1 MDEVYIFCNMEPSSI
16 EMDRL
21 NASENI
27 MTIEDKVDKNATMT
41 EKNATMTEKNA
52 IMIKSNKEEISKN
65 RKRMTRIII
74 PMLGV
79 LILGVGLTMGVLS
92 GYLLRLPHQQTNGSG
107 QIELSKPAG
116 TYASKL
122 HFLYCYMNMLF
133 DKSSIIFLI
142 IMPTLII

>member
-1 MDEVYIFCNMEPSSI
+1 
-16 EMDRL
+16 MDRID
-21 NASENI
+21 SGGTMKEI
-27 MTIEDKVDKNATMT
+27 KDIVDKNAV
-41 EKNATMTEKNA
+41 MTEKNA
-52 IMIKSNKEEISKN
+52 IMI
-65 RKRMTRIII
+65 KRMTRIII

-107 QIELSKPAG
+107 QVELSKPAG

-133 DKSSIIFLI
+133 DKNSIIFLK
-142 IMPTLII
+142 LCLL

>member
-1 MDEVYIFCNMEPSSI
+1 MDEVYIFCNMEPSI

-27 MTIEDKVDKNATMT
+27 MTIEDKVD
-41 EKNATMTEKNA
+41 KNATMTEKNA

-107 QIELSKPAG
+107 QVELSKPAG
-116 TYASKL
+116 TYASKP
-122 HFLYCYMNMLF
+122 HFL
-133 DKSSIIFLI
+133 
-142 IMPTLII
+142 